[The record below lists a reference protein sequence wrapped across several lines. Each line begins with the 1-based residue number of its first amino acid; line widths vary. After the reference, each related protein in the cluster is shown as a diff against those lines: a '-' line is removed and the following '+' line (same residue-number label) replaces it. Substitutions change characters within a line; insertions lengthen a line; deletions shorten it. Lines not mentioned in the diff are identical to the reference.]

1 MPDYRLGQAAFLAVY
16 LSACCAHHLVS
27 VQEPMLQCNSS
38 HQVDRSYNFIHKG
51 RAALFVN
58 ENLPLTTGPQEEYD
72 TAEGRGSDG
81 SDQGCPSCR
90 FLQSLHATG
99 LHSGSQTSQGG
110 SEEPRDMPGGTWS
123 S

>member
-58 ENLPLTTGPQEEYD
+58 ENLPLTTGPQEEWI
-72 TAEGRGSDG
+72 
-81 SDQGCPSCR
+81 
-90 FLQSLHATG
+90 
-99 LHSGSQTSQGG
+99 
-110 SEEPRDMPGGTWS
+110 WS
-123 S
+123 SLLSSVKGPDATVCSQPLFSLSTLRTLHLSVLLQGT